1 MSLLSFLTG
10 VSQTLSATGTTLTIG
25 EVREMANEAG
35 FRNNEGIPYTS
46 NRGFGRSLSLAFDK
60 LEINN
65 PASAKKLADT
75 IVGADG
81 KPAWLKK
88 YK

>member
-10 VSQTLSATGTTLTIG
+10 VSQTLSVKGTTLTIG
-25 EVREMANEAG
+25 EVRKMANAAG
-35 FRNNEGIPYTS
+35 FHNSKGNPYTS
-46 NRGFGRSLSLAFDK
+46 NRGFGRSLSVAFDK
-60 LEINN
+60 LEISN

>member
-10 VSQTLSATGTTLTIG
+10 VSQTLSVKGSSLTIG
-25 EVREMANEAG
+25 EVREMANTAG
-35 FRNNEGIPYTS
+35 FRNNKGLPYSS
-46 NRGFGRSLSLAFDK
+46 NRGFGRSLSLTFDK
-60 LEINN
+60 LEISN

-75 IVGADG
+75 IVGTDG